1 MEFAPFASLG
11 HVRILLIP
19 VGNIKKQSFDKWAT
33 LIRSFESIR
42 LGDIP
47 PDGRDDRGQYPSPCS
62 AQILRN
68 AIVRFMP
75 SPLSTGHLHISY
87 PSHPPPAW
95 HTPLALLRPS
105 NFPLGVIGI
114 AHCPTTSTLSS
125 TLAQFNATMT
135 HLFPPNSLF
144 PLAQNCYIFEDD
156 DGSTTLNLGDSLPGL
171 VVIPSVM
178 GNKQLYIGTLLAELC
193 SNVLGEFSNLVRH
206 PAYAEV

>member
-1 MEFAPFASLG
+1 
-11 HVRILLIP
+11 
-19 VGNIKKQSFDKWAT
+19 
-33 LIRSFESIR
+33 
-42 LGDIP
+42 
-47 PDGRDDRGQYPSPCS
+47 
-62 AQILRN
+62 
-68 AIVRFMP
+68 
-75 SPLSTGHLHISY
+75 
-87 PSHPPPAW
+87 
-95 HTPLALLRPS
+95 
-105 NFPLGVIGI
+105 
-114 AHCPTTSTLSS
+114 
-125 TLAQFNATMT
+125 MT